1 MGWTKIGLLL
11 IILILILTVNY
22 FGNHFGYTVQGV
34 PQGGSVE
41 GSTPSI
47 FDLSFM
53 WDLMSFQIDGVPDYV
68 SIVFIIVSL
77 LALYILVTTILPGG
91 G

>member
-11 IILILILTVNY
+11 LILIFIFTVNY
-22 FGNHFGYTVQGV
+22 FGGHFGYTVHGV
-34 PQGGSVE
+34 PKGGSVG

-53 WDLMSFQIDGVPDYV
+53 WDLMSFQIDGVPEYL
-68 SIVFIIVSL
+68 SIVFIIISL